1 MDGSMGKNNMDG
13 ETADLLAFMDSAV
26 LELQMEME
34 MFDNK
39 EYERDDSNQINV
51 KDDTAEIEQPTKIDR
66 IESQEEPQ
74 QETTTPIK
82 EKPPSKKLDTPN
94 SKTKQKPGDWEAMEP
109 AKIGDQD
116 YSPVSDYSP
125 GRKKVATGV
134 REGRDDT
141 LEEHIEEP
149 FCPVSLEPAKVGDDD
164 YVPVSDYTKTASVET
179 IAKDVS
185 KAVSAA
191 NTPES
196 NMFSLLRSPLSYW
209 RSTWAPKKG

>member
-1 MDGSMGKNNMDG
+1 MDG

-39 EYERDDSNQINV
+39 EYERDDINQINV
-51 KDDTAEIEQPTKIDR
+51 TDDTAEIEQPKNEDR
-66 IESQEEPQ
+66 IESQEETQ
-74 QETTTPIK
+74 QKITTPIK
-82 EKPPSKKLDTPN
+82 EKPSSKKLDTPN
-94 SKTKQKPGDWEAMEP
+94 TKAKKKSGDWEAMEP
-109 AKIGDQD
+109 AKLGDQD

-125 GRKKVATGV
+125 GRKTVVAGV

-141 LEEHIEEP
+141 LEDRIDEP

-164 YVPVSDYTKTASVET
+164 YVPVSDYTNTATIET

-185 KAVSAA
+185 KSLSNT
-191 NTPES
+191 NTPDT
-196 NMFSLLRSPLSYW
+196 NTLSLLRNPFSYW
-209 RSTWAPKKG
+209 RNN